1 MVEEPEEFL
10 APAAVAPVT
19 AGGGEERSSDS
30 GMSNRYRI
38 SIEMTFGSI
47 VTHSTSRART
57 ARRTAACTP
66 DAQAHP
72 RAEESPQE
80 EGRGFLGQNHI
91 QSGLSVID
99 DVAKRKTHMISGV
112 QFANY
117 FIPPPPHHSCSKS
130 TRTSWR

>member
-19 AGGGEERSSDS
+19 AGGEERSSDS
-30 GMSNRYRI
+30 GMSSRYRI

-47 VTHSTSRART
+47 VTHSTSRARP
-57 ARRTAACTP
+57 ARRWTAACTP

-80 EGRGFLGQNHI
+80 EGRGFLGQKHI
-91 QSGLSVID
+91 QSGLSSID
-99 DVAKRKTHMISGV
+99 GV
-112 QFANY
+112 VER
-117 FIPPPPHHSCSKS
+117 I
-130 TRTSWR
+130 T